1 MRELRRH
8 VPQGG
13 GADDVRALERRVA
26 TPRSPTKKRRSSG
39 HIAGGRVTRSA
50 PDRAVLGRSRI
61 VKLSARNVLKGT
73 VTEIEVGT
81 VNAVVKLDI
90 GAGQMISSM
99 ITLDALKDLDVTVG
113 NEVYAIIKSSS
124 IILGTM

>member
-1 MRELRRH
+1 M
-8 VPQGG
+8 
-13 GADDVRALERRVA
+13 
-26 TPRSPTKKRRSSG
+26 
-39 HIAGGRVTRSA
+39 
-50 PDRAVLGRSRI
+50 
-61 VKLSARNVLKGT
+61 KLSARNVLKGT